1 MMVLLFA
8 PHTRTTPS
16 IGLWR
21 CYVVDLGPEPWTF
34 LPGGRPPAPGRLR
47 LVQAFVNTTNLESGQ
62 DAIAEPEGLARWAD
76 TMGLDPAAFTADDVR
91 RALEL
96 REGLRGMLMANAGHG
111 DGHEGAAAFE
121 HAARA
126 AHLTLT
132 VGGGGV
138 ELRPQAPG
146 VDGVLGGVL
155 TACHH
160 APAQRAEQQPGGR
173 RHRRAGGEQSGPSVR
188 RPHDREPERGEIP
201 SYVLQPVKRV

>member
-1 MMVLLFA
+1 
-8 PHTRTTPS
+8 
-16 IGLWR
+16 
-21 CYVVDLGPEPWTF
+21 VVDLGPEPWTF

-62 DAIAEPEGLARWAD
+62 DAIADPDGLARWAD
-76 TMGLDPAAFTADDVR
+76 TMGLAPGAFTEDDVR

-132 VGGGGV
+132 VTGVGV

-146 VDGVLGGVL
+146 IDGVLGGVL

-160 APAQRAEQQPGGR
+160 AQLDGTWPRLKACR
-173 RHRRAGGEQSGPSVR
+173 RDVCGWAYYDRSRNRSGAWCAMSICGNRTKTRSYRRR
-188 RPHDREPERGEIP
+188 RP
-201 SYVLQPVKRV
+201 